1 MRRAVTAAVA
11 LALTLVLGVLAG
23 CGVSTDDQPQ
33 EISGSNVPDAF
44 DEPTTTNQ
52 ATAQPGEEVQVFLLH
67 DEGGEVK
74 LVPRPR
80 HVARTPTD
88 AAVLEAL
95 LLEGPTTEERERSIT
110 TAIPRSTRLASPPE
124 RLPGGILRID
134 LSAGF
139 FEVAGDDLR
148 NAYAQVV
155 CTANYIEGVR
165 AVEFAI
171 EGERVGAFDGAGQSS
186 NRPVRCDDYAA
197 LLPDDGDDPDTTDP
211 DRRDR

>member
-1 MRRAVTAAVA
+1 MRRAVPAAVA
-11 LALTLVLGVLAG
+11 LALALVLGALAG

-33 EISGSNVPDAF
+33 EISESNVPDAF
-44 DEPTTTNQ
+44 EDPTTTDGR
-52 ATAQPGEEVQVFLLH
+52 ATAQPGEEVEVFLLH
-67 DEGGEVK
+67 DEGGEVR

-80 HVARTPTD
+80 NVARSPTD

-95 LLEGPTTEERERSIT
+95 LLEGPTEDERRESIT

-124 RLPGGILRID
+124 RLPGGVLRVD

-171 EGERVGAFDGAGQSS
+171 EGERVGAFDGEGQSS
-186 NRPVRCDDYAA
+186 NRPIRCDDYAA
-197 LLPDDGDDPDTTDP
+197 LLPDPDAP
-211 DRRDR
+211 DETGRP